1 MKGFPFFKRNQR
13 IGIFLL
19 LLLIVLIQI
28 AYFVVDFS
36 EKTSERSSQLFA
48 NIEKQ
53 VDSLRTVAL
62 RPQKDTIYPFN
73 PNYITDY
80 KGYILGMSTEEID
93 RLLAFRKQGKFVNST
108 QEFQNITKI
117 SDSLLKK
124 IAPAF
129 KFPEWVNNK
138 KSNDY
143 QKVKTSLTSSHKEKQ
158 DINTAT
164 KEQLMEVKGVGNVLS
179 DRILKYKERLQG
191 FVEMDQ
197 LAEVYG
203 LETDV
208 VERLKIQ
215 FEVKTLPNIVKKDIN
230 LITLSELAK
239 IPYLKYEEAKK
250 IIGLRSEL
258 GNFKKF
264 DDLLEINEFDTL
276 KIRKLQFYLFI
287 ED

>member
-62 RPQKDTIYPFN
+62 RPKKDTIYPFN

-230 LITLSELAK
+230 LITLRELAK
-239 IPYLKYEEAKK
+239 IPYLKYEETKK

>member
-36 EKTSERSSQLFA
+36 EKTSERSSQLFT

-62 RPQKDTIYPFN
+62 RPKKDTIYPFN

-230 LITLSELAK
+230 LITLRELAK

-287 ED
+287 EN

>member
-62 RPQKDTIYPFN
+62 RPKKDTIYPFN

-230 LITLSELAK
+230 LITLRELAK

-264 DDLLEINEFDTL
+264 DDFLEINEFDTL

-287 ED
+287 EN

>member
-62 RPQKDTIYPFN
+62 RPKKDTIYPFN

-230 LITLSELAK
+230 LITLRELAK

>member
-62 RPQKDTIYPFN
+62 RPKKDTIYPFN

-208 VERLKIQ
+208 VELLKIQ

-230 LITLSELAK
+230 LITLRELAK

>member
-62 RPQKDTIYPFN
+62 RPKKDTIYPFN

>member
-36 EKTSERSSQLFA
+36 EKTSERSSQLFT

-62 RPQKDTIYPFN
+62 RPKKDTIYPFN

-230 LITLSELAK
+230 LITLRELAK

>member
-62 RPQKDTIYPFN
+62 RPKKDTIYPFN

-230 LITLSELAK
+230 LITLRELAK
-239 IPYLKYEEAKK
+239 IPYLKYEETKK

-287 ED
+287 EN

>member
-62 RPQKDTIYPFN
+62 RPKKDTIYPFN

-143 QKVKTSLTSSHKEKQ
+143 QKVKTLLTSSHKEKQ

-264 DDLLEINEFDTL
+264 DDLLEINEFDKL

>member
-62 RPQKDTIYPFN
+62 RPKKDTIYPFN

-129 KFPEWVNNK
+129 KFPEWVNSK

-230 LITLSELAK
+230 LITLRELAK

>member
-230 LITLSELAK
+230 LITLRELAK